1 MDFSAVVLAGG
12 ESRRMGRDKAW
23 LHVNGQPLIVRALA
37 ELRCLNLEQ
46 IFVSG
51 RADWDIGVLDP
62 PVLLDSRP
70 GCGPVAGIERA
81 LLAIRS
87 THLLV
92 LAVDLPFMSAEFLR
106 KLVLRCDTLTGVVP
120 AIRSKLEPL
129 AAIYPRRCHAI
140 ASACLARGRR
150 SARAFAAACYR
161 QRLVR
166 RYPVAAADIACF
178 RNWNT
183 PDDTLCRRL

>member
-1 MDFSAVVLAGG
+1 MDISAVVLAGG

-37 ELRCLNLEQ
+37 ELPCLNLEQ

-51 RADWDIGVLDP
+51 RADWPAGALDH

-81 LLAIRS
+81 LLAMRS

-106 KLVLRCDTLTGVVP
+106 KLILRCDSSTGVVP
-120 AIRSKLEPL
+120 AIRGKLEPL

-140 ASACLARGRR
+140 ASACLDRGCR

-183 PDDTLCRRL
+183 PDDTLCHRL

>member
-1 MDFSAVVLAGG
+1 M
-12 ESRRMGRDKAW
+12 ER
-23 LHVNGQPLIVRALA
+23 
-37 ELRCLNLEQ
+37 

-51 RADWDIGVLDP
+51 RADWDIGVLDH

-120 AIRSKLEPL
+120 AIRGKLEPL

-140 ASACLARGRR
+140 A